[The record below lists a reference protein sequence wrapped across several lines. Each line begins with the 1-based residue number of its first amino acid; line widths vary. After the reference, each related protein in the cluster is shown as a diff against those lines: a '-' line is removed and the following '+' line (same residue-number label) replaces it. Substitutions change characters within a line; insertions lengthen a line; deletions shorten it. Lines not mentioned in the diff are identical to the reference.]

1 MALSGTTAFNLE
13 IDDIIN
19 EAISQIGGEVTQGN
33 EVTQARRSL
42 DLLLREWQN
51 TGFALW
57 KTDLG
62 TFTASTSQPYEVLPT
77 NVINVIMA
85 VVRQDTTDLE
95 VSRITMDDYERL
107 PSKTQ
112 TVRPTQFA
120 MQLATSGPTMYY
132 WPLADTADEYTI
144 RYRYFGY
151 TDDSSRSTYN
161 ADVPTRMLP
170 ALTAGLAYKMAL
182 KRPGVPDN
190 RIVLLKGIYDEVFK
204 SAMDADRD
212 RTSFFA
218 RPSFRV
224 F

>member
-62 TFTASTSQPYEVLPT
+62 TFTASTSTPYEVLPT

-85 VVRQDTTDLE
+85 VVRQASTDLE
-95 VSRITMDDYERL
+95 VSRITMGDYERL
-107 PSKTQ
+107 PTKTQ
-112 TVRPTQFA
+112 TGRPTQYA
-120 MQLATSGPTMYY
+120 MQLDTSGPTMYY
-132 WPLADTADEYTI
+132 WPLADAADTYTI

-151 TDDSSRSTYN
+151 TDDSSKSTYN

-170 ALTAGLAYKMAL
+170 ALTAGLAYKMAI
-182 KRPGVPDN
+182 KRAGIPDT
-190 RIVLLKGIYDEVFK
+190 RIALLKGIYDEVFQT
-204 SAMDADRD
+204 AFDADRE
-212 RTSFFA
+212 RTSFYVK
-218 RPSFRV
+218 PSFRV
-224 F
+224 Y